1 MPVLVLWRP
10 RTMGW
15 DWIFGS
21 ELCSPFDCG
30 FAYHAPREPVG
41 GHTVP
46 LTTSLAFAVFPG
58 EKGPLVSMSVVSMK
72 KPTYRDFRMVGF
84 AGFGGGLFSLQS
96 LVIPEVLVI
105 SRVISLCW

>member
-1 MPVLVLWRP
+1 
-10 RTMGW
+10 MGW

-72 KPTYRDFRMVGF
+72 KPTYRDFRMVGL
-84 AGFGGGLFSLQS
+84 AGFWWWTVFASVVGYTRSPGNFKGNFS
-96 LVIPEVLVI
+96 VLV
-105 SRVISLCW
+105 RTF